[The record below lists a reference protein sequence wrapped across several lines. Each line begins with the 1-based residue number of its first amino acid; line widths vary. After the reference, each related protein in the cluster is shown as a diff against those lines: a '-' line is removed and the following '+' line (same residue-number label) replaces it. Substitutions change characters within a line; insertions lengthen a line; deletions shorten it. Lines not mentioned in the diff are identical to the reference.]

1 MTNLYMVAWEQGG
14 GKTALCVG
22 LGKHL
27 QSHHKRVGYLKP
39 VALTATEVSPDV
51 DKDARFVHLALSLEE
66 PVEVLCPFYLSSSL
80 ALKAELAEKDFPRRL
95 LEAYS
100 AVAKDKEIV
109 LLEGWGGLGKD
120 NGLLQ
125 ASRQMAD
132 ILDAKVIIL
141 VSYSTDLQRGRA
153 NLSASK
159 FGQRLLGVVINQVP
173 QGKMESTHTEVVPLF
188 HKERVKVLGVLPE
201 ERQLFGV
208 SVAELAEHLQAEVL
222 CCHESLGELVENL
235 MMGALTVDHGIDY
248 FARKDNKAVITRGGR
263 PDIQLAALATS
274 TKCLILSDGVA
285 PIPQVL
291 HWAEDKGTPILLVKG
306 DTLSTV
312 AKVEETILQ
321 ARFRQQ
327 KKQVK
332 LAQIL
337 EQHFDF
343 DTLYQSFDRQ

>member
-1 MTNLYMVAWEQGG
+1 MTNLYMVAWAEGG

-22 LGKHL
+22 IGRHL
-27 QSHHKRVGYLKP
+27 QRNNKRVGYLKP
-39 VALTATEVSPDV
+39 VALTATEVSSGA

-66 PVEVLCPFYLSSSL
+66 PVEALCPFYLSTT
-80 ALKAELAEKDFPRRL
+80 ALKARLAEEDFPSKL
-95 LEAYS
+95 LQAYS
-100 AVAKDKEIV
+100 AVAKNKDVV
-109 LLEGWGGLGKD
+109 LLEGLGELGVD
-120 NGLLQ
+120 DELLQ
-125 ASRQMAD
+125 ASCQMAD
-132 ILDAKVIIL
+132 TMDAKVIVL
-141 VSYSTDLQRGRA
+141 LPYSTDLQWV

-159 FGQRLLGVVINQVP
+159 FDQRLLGVVINRVP
-173 QGKMESTHTEVVPLF
+173 QGKMESTRTEVVSLF
-188 HKERVKVLGVLPE
+188 YKEGVKVLGVLPE
-201 ERQLFGV
+201 ERLLFGV

-235 MMGALTVDHGIDY
+235 MIGALSVDPGVDY

-274 TKCLILSDGVA
+274 TRCLILSEGMS

-291 HWAEDKGTPILLVKG
+291 HWAEDKGTPILLVKE

-312 AKVEETILQ
+312 AKIEETFLH

-327 KKQVK
+327 KKQGR

-343 DTLYQSFDRQ
+343 NTLYQSLEGQ

>member
-22 LGKHL
+22 IGRHL
-27 QSHHKRVGYLKP
+27 QSKNKRVGYLKP
-39 VALTATEVSPDV
+39 VALTAVEVSPGV

-66 PVEVLCPFYLSSSL
+66 PVEALCPFYLSSK
-80 ALKAELAEKDFPRRL
+80 ALEAELAEKDFPNKL
-95 LEAYS
+95 LRAYS
-100 AVAKDKEIV
+100 AVAKDKDVV
-109 LLEGWGGLGKD
+109 LLEGLGALGRD

-125 ASRQMAD
+125 ASCQMAD
-132 ILDAKVIIL
+132 ILNAKVIIL
-141 VSYSTDLQRGRA
+141 IPYSTDFQWGRI
-153 NLSASK
+153 NLSAGR
-159 FGQRLLGVVINQVP
+159 FDQRLLGVVINRVP
-173 QGKMESTHTEVVPLF
+173 QGKMESIRTEVVTLF
-188 HKERVKVLGVLPE
+188 RKEGVKVLGVLPE
-201 ERQLFGV
+201 ERLLFGV
-208 SVAELAEHLQAEVL
+208 SVAELAEHLQAKVL

-235 MMGALTVDHGIDY
+235 MIGALSVDPGVAY
-248 FARKDNKAVITRGGR
+248 FSRKVNKAVITRGER

-274 TKCLILSDGVA
+274 TRCLILSEGMS

-291 HWAEDKGTPILLVKG
+291 HWAEDKGTPILLVKE

-312 AKVEETILQ
+312 AKIEETFLQ

-327 KKQVK
+327 KKQGR

-343 DTLYQSFDRQ
+343 DTLYQSLEGR

>member
-1 MTNLYMVAWEQGG
+1 MTNLYMVSWAQGG
-14 GKTALCVG
+14 GKTTLCVG
-22 LGKHL
+22 IGRHL
-27 QSHHKRVGYLKP
+27 QRNNKRVGYLKP
-39 VALTATEVSPDV
+39 IALTATEVSPGA

-66 PVEVLCPFYLSSSL
+66 PVESLCPFYLSSQG
-80 ALKAELAEKDFPRRL
+80 LKAELAEKDFPSKL
-95 LEAYS
+95 LGAYS
-100 AVAKDKEIV
+100 AVAKDKDVV
-109 LLEGWGGLGKD
+109 LLEGLGELGMD
-120 NGLLQ
+120 DELLQ
-125 ASRQMAD
+125 AYRQMAD

-141 VSYSTDLQRGRA
+141 IPYSTDLPWERV

-159 FGQRLLGVVINQVP
+159 FAQCLLGVVINRVP
-173 QGKMESTHTEVVPLF
+173 QGRMESTRTEVVPLL
-188 HKERVKVLGVLPE
+188 HKEGVKVLGVLPE
-201 ERQLFGV
+201 ERLLFGV

-235 MMGALTVDHGIDY
+235 MIGALSVDPGVDY
-248 FARKDNKAVITRGGR
+248 FARKDNKAVITRGER

-274 TKCLILSDGVA
+274 TRCLILSEGMS

-291 HWAEDKGTPILLVKG
+291 HWAEDKGTPILLVKE

-312 AKVEETILQ
+312 AKIEETFLH

-327 KKQVK
+327 KKQGR

-343 DTLYQSFDRQ
+343 NTLYQSLEGQ

>member
-14 GKTALCVG
+14 GKTTLCVG

-27 QSHHKRVGYLKP
+27 QSHNKRVGYLKP
-39 VALTATEVSPDV
+39 VALTATEVSPGV

-66 PVEVLCPFYLSSSL
+66 PVEALCPFYLNSQ
-80 ALKAELAEKDFPRRL
+80 ALKAELAEKDFPHRL
-95 LEAYS
+95 LGAYS
-100 AVAKDKEIV
+100 AVAKDKDVV
-109 LLEGWGGLGKD
+109 LLEGWGGLGRD

-125 ASRQMAD
+125 ASCQMAD

-141 VSYSTDLQRGRA
+141 IPYSTDLQRGRIHVSA
-153 NLSASK
+153 NK
-159 FGQRLLGVVINQVP
+159 FDQRLLGVVINRVP
-173 QGKMESTHTEVVPLF
+173 QGKMESTRTEVVPLF
-188 HKERVKVLGVLPE
+188 HKEGGKVLGVLPE
-201 ERQLFGV
+201 ERLLFGV

-235 MMGALTVDHGIDY
+235 MIGALSVDPGVDY
-248 FARKDNKAVITRGGR
+248 FARKVNKAVITRGER

-274 TKCLILSDGVA
+274 TRCLILSQGIA

-291 HWAEDKGTPILLVKG
+291 HWAEDKGTPILLVKEN
-306 DTLSTV
+306 TLSTI
-312 AKVEETILQ
+312 AKVEETLVQ

-327 KKQVK
+327 KKQRR

-343 DTLYQSFDRQ
+343 DMLYQSLEAQ